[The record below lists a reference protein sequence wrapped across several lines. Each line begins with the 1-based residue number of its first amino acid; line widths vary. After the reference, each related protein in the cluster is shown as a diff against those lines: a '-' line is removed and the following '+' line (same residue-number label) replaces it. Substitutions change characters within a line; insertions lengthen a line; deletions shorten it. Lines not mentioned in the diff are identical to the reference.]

1 MRFKQKLI
9 GSCIIG
15 LSLATSH
22 HAIQASPLS
31 STLEQASYAVGVDL
45 ANNLQMQGINLD
57 TDAFLL
63 GLRDSLTAQNLKLSP
78 EQMQSA
84 LTRFQEELELSR
96 NAELQ
101 ALAEQNLAK
110 GQAFLAENVQQE
122 GIVTLPSGLQYRVIE
137 EGEGANPTTDD
148 VIIAHYRGELIDGTE
163 FDSSYNRGIPIQFA
177 LANVIP
183 GWQEVIQLMQPG
195 AKWQVFIPSDL
206 AYGLQ
211 GAGSMI
217 GPNETLIFE
226 IHFITTAAN

>member
-9 GSCIIG
+9 GICIIG
-15 LSLATSH
+15 LSLATTH
-22 HAIQASPLS
+22 NAIQASPLS

-45 ANNLQMQGINLD
+45 ANNLKMQGINLD

-63 GLRDSLTAQNLKLSP
+63 GLRDSLTAQNLKLSS

-96 NAELQ
+96 NTELQ

-110 GQAFLAENVQQE
+110 GQAFLTENAQQE
-122 GIVTLPSGLQYRVIE
+122 GVVTLPSGLQYRVLE
-137 EGEGANPTTDD
+137 QGEGPNPTKDD

-195 AKWQVFIPSDL
+195 AKWQVFIPSEL
-206 AYGLQ
+206 GYGLQ

-226 IHFITTAAN
+226 IHFITTAN